1 MKFLPYLSLVWLTFS
16 NLKLP
21 DKGMISKGD
30 NYETDEIR
38 SSMALNVI
46 KSNIR
51 FVFLAACLK
60 S

>member
-46 KSNIR
+46 NSNIR